1 LKRFLSAL
9 FLCLSALSGP
19 AFAQYDG
26 YGLTGTYYTNDNL
39 TSAAATVNDPFVS
52 FLWYG
57 CPPQPNMSTSIFS
70 VQWTGWVEPAY
81 SGPCTFLTY
90 VAGGVS
96 VIVGGVTL
104 ISQWTDSANTS
115 YQGVTTLTA
124 GTKYPLVV
132 DYFTDGGNLTGDH
145 IQLVWSSAS
154 QPQETIPRE
163 NLFTGA
169 AVAATPTPQTASAC
183 QAETANITVD
193 GLLDQW
199 AWGTAGWNTV
209 SKTVIGNTFGATASF
224 KTLWDSNNL
233 YLGVT
238 VTDSVL
244 TPAASTTLY
253 NYSTVELYLDT
264 TDSKSVTV
272 GGTDYEYFFSWG
284 ATTAQEGLGRT
295 AGVTLKTT
303 AIPTGYVVEA
313 SIPWSTLGM
322 ASPGSGTV
330 LGLDLGVDVNHNG
343 GNCRDG
349 EIMWNGGPDNY
360 TNASNYGQMTLAAAC
375 PTPMA
380 TPPAPAGGNPYV
392 SPNPTNGSS
401 VQFVYTMAQ
410 AGTANIKVWNAWGNL
425 VATISEP
432 KGAGEQSSVL
442 NVTSFAP
449 GHYFYR
455 VELDY
460 GPGQKDVFKTQVLAV
475 KK

>member
-1 LKRFLSAL
+1 MKSIPFILFFFLL
-9 FLCLSALSGP
+9 QLGGP
-19 AFAQYDG
+19 SFAQYDG
-26 YGLTGTYYTNDNL
+26 YGLNGTYYTNDNL
-39 TSAAATVNDPFVS
+39 TSAAATVNDPFLS

-57 CPPQPNMSTSIFS
+57 CPPQPNMSVSVFS
-70 VQWTGWVEPAY
+70 VQWTGSVEPAY
-81 SGPCTFLTY
+81 SGPYTFVTF

-96 VIVGGVTL
+96 VIVNGQTL

-115 YQGVTTLTA
+115 YQGSIALNA
-124 GTKYPLVV
+124 GTKYPLIV

-145 IQLVWSSAS
+145 IQLTWESAS

-169 AVAATPTPQTASAC
+169 AVVATPTLQTASAC
-183 QAETANITVD
+183 QAAAANVTVD

-199 AWGTAGWNTV
+199 AWGTAGWNNV
-209 SKTVIGNTFGATASF
+209 SKTVIGNTFGTTASF

-238 VTDSVL
+238 VTDSLL
-244 TPAASTTLY
+244 TPAASTTVY
-253 NYSTVELYLDT
+253 NYSTIELYLDT
-264 TDSKSVTV
+264 TDSRSVTV
-272 GGTDYEYFFSWG
+272 GSTDYEYFFSWG
-284 ATTAQEGLGRT
+284 ATAAQEGLGRT
-295 AGVTLKTT
+295 AGVTMKTT
-303 AIPTGYVVEA
+303 TIPTGYLVEA

-322 ASPGSGTV
+322 ASPSPGTA

-360 TNASNYGQMTLAAAC
+360 INASDYGQMILSGAC
-375 PTPMA
+375 PTPVS
-380 TPPAPAGGNPYV
+380 TPPTPPGGNPYAA
-392 SPNPTNGSS
+392 PNPINGGT
-401 VQFVYTMAQ
+401 VQIVYTMAD

-425 VATISEP
+425 VASLADP
-432 KGAGEQSSVL
+432 KGPGLQSSTL
-442 NVTSFAP
+442 NVSSFAP

-460 GPGQKDVFKTQVLAV
+460 GSGRVDTFKTQVLAI
-475 KK
+475 KR